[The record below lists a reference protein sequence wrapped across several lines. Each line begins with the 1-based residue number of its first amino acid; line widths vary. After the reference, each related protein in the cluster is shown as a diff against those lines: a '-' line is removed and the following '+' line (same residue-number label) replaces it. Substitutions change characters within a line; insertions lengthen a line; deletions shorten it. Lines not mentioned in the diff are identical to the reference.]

1 MDNHRMELDALL
13 AKLRPF
19 QREGYEFAINK
30 ANGRLLLAD
39 EMGLG
44 KTVTSLAVMLK
55 YKSEWPLLILCP
67 ASLRH
72 TWPGEIE
79 KFIKTISPQEVYI
92 VKGFDDCDF
101 HSNPSK
107 RSRIKIVIATYS
119 LLQNRSAAARV
130 LQDFQF
136 KCVIADE
143 SHNLKERNSQRCQ
156 LTMPLLLKA
165 KRVLFLSGT
174 PALARPVEL
183 WPQLHCINQDMFGSY
198 TYFTKTYCNARR
210 NRFGWDVSG
219 ISNADELHNKLKQVM
234 VRRLKADVLTE
245 LPPKQRSI
253 VPVKIQKSEHIQE
266 CREIMDRLKD
276 AKVTMNSMTVDEDE
290 AHNAKFEV
298 KTLLTKA
305 YQASGIGK
313 AQACAEY
320 TLDWLRGSGTQKV
333 LVFAHHKDVMDV
345 IEAAVSKHLKGL
357 GHIRIDGS
365 VSSAERAMRVR
376 KFQMKPQVRVALLSV
391 TAAGVGLT
399 LTAASS
405 VIFTELHWTPGVLAQ
420 AEDRCHRIGQPN
432 AVNIMYCACKD
443 DDLSVD
449 MQLWK
454 MLGRKVGTLGRIIE
468 GEKGLSLHANQV
480 ENSAPSEQE
489 LSSFFAETCPSQS
502 SQRNDKMT
510 VKGSIQSFFMKK
522 SECSI
527 TSVVTVK
534 PSVSPE
540 NAKQMESEKEMKHKR
555 KTPDSPHPITET
567 MFVSSWV
574 CNKCTFINKSS
585 SSRDKRCEMCGNIE
599 YCNSHLKI
607 FSNDNEVICLSDSDD
622 DIIVEEKKK
631 VDRMFESHL
640 LSFSVS
646 QNSERVFIHNASGD
660 SLFVSFEIEKLLIE
674 QVPNDP
680 SYKTS
685 TKRRRSQ
692 IRPINICFDDV
703 HVSEI
708 VSKLCHNPE
717 NKVTTFSETDR
728 PSLEKEIKEFI
739 RSFSAL
745 REVEKHA
752 IKKYG
757 LPIQNSG
764 LRDTL
769 QRIVMESSSSN
780 CHTDRYCGGRKEEAI
795 ANKSAGNVS
804 DADKKVL
811 DGYACAWCGNDLNSS
826 SLRSGVVSTYCSIE
840 CAEEGRLKRGGMY
853 SSSNIRSQLF
863 TLESGICQLCHIDAN
878 AIFLRISSLQ
888 PAERLNAL
896 INAGWTLP
904 KGPKALQNLLQDP
917 KEGDF
922 WQADH
927 IKAVAEGGGGCG
939 LENLRTL
946 CTPCHQQETAKLR
959 SRLKL
964 KGKEK
969 MHATDIRSFFS
980 S

>member
-1 MDNHRMELDALL
+1 MEDHQKELDALL

-19 QREGYEFAINK
+19 QREGYEFAVNK

-44 KTVTSLAVMLK
+44 KTVTSLAIMLK

-79 KFIKTISPQEVYI
+79 KFTWLSPQQVYI
-92 VKGFDDCDF
+92 CKGFDDGDF
-101 HSNPSK
+101 YSNPSK
-107 RSRIKIVIATYS
+107 RSRIKVVIATYS

-130 LQDFQF
+130 LQDFNF
-136 KCVIADE
+136 KCIIADE

-156 LTMPLLLKA
+156 LAMPLLLKA

-198 TYFTKTYCNARR
+198 NHFTKTYCNARR

-219 ISNADELHNKLKQVM
+219 ISNADELHKKLKQVM

-253 VPVKIQKSEHIQE
+253 VPVKIQKSQHIQE
-266 CREIMDRLKD
+266 CREIMERLKD
-276 AKVTMNSMTVDEDE
+276 AKVTMNSMTVDENE
-290 AHNAKFEV
+290 AYDAQFEV

-305 YQASGIGK
+305 YQVTGIGK

-320 TLDWLRGSGTQKV
+320 ILDWLRGSDTQKV

-365 VSSAERAMRVR
+365 VPSAERAMRVK

-443 DDLSVD
+443 SDLSVD
-449 MQLWK
+449 MQLWR

-468 GEKGLSLHANQV
+468 GEKGLSLHASQA

-489 LSSFFAETCPSQS
+489 LASFFAETCPSQS
-502 SQRNDKMT
+502 DQKNDKNT
-510 VKGSIQSFFMKK
+510 AKGSIQSFFRKK
-522 SECSI
+522 SETVI
-527 TSVVTVK
+527 TSFETTK

-540 NAKQMESEKEMKHKR
+540 NVKHTGSENELKKKR
-555 KTPDSPHPITET
+555 KTPDSSPQMAET
-567 MFVSSWV
+567 MNLSSWV
-574 CNKCTFINKSS
+574 CSKCTYRNKAFSS
-585 SSRDKRCEMCGNIE
+585 QNKKCEMCGNIE
-599 YCNSHLKI
+599 ICNSHTERS
-607 FSNDNEVICLSDSDD
+607 SNGTEVICLSDSDD
-622 DIIVEEKKK
+622 DNDVLFG
-631 VDRMFESHL
+631 VDRGLKSQL

-646 QNSERVFIHNASGD
+646 KNSGRVSIHNASGD
-660 SLFVSFEIEKLLIE
+660 SLFVSFEIEELLIE
-674 QVPNDP
+674 QLPND
-680 SYKTS
+680 SYNQTS
-685 TKRRRSQ
+685 RRRPNQ
-692 IRPINICFDDV
+692 IQPMNICFDDDQ
-703 HVSEI
+703 VSKI
-708 VSKLCHNPE
+708 VSKLFHNPE
-717 NKVTTFSETDR
+717 SKIATYQESDIH
-728 PSLEKEIKEFI
+728 LLQQEIKDFI

-745 REVEKHA
+745 REVEKDA
-752 IKKYG
+752 IRKYG
-757 LPIQNSG
+757 LPIQNSAF
-764 LRDTL
+764 RETL
-769 QRIVMESSSSN
+769 QKIVLELSSN
-780 CHTDRYCGGRKEEAI
+780 YQTDRYCGGRKEEAI
-795 ANKSAGNVS
+795 ANKVAGKLS
-804 DADKKVL
+804 EADKKVL
-811 DGYACAWCGNDLNSS
+811 DGYSCAWCGKDLNSS
-826 SLRSGVVSTYCSIE
+826 SLRPGVASTYCSVE

-853 SSSNIRSQLF
+853 SSSNIRSQIF
-863 TLESGICQLCHIDAN
+863 TLESGICQLCKIDAN
-878 AIFLRISSLQ
+878 AIFLRVSSLQ

-964 KGKEK
+964 KGKESIQV
-969 MHATDIRSFFS
+969 ADIRSFFS